1 MEALNSKNPKIK
13 FDRNLD
19 IGSLEAE
26 DDDFLLK
33 SFVSKTDY
41 QILSDTENQK
51 CIILGRT
58 GMGKSALI
66 RKLCED
72 KDNCSKIKPE
82 EMSLRFLSNSDILDY
97 FRRLGIS
104 LDLFYKVLWKHVF
117 IVEFLK
123 LYYGEDKIKTGNKLQ
138 TLVESVDFKFNKK
151 KKDAVEYL
159 RKWHDKFWEN
169 TEYRIKEIEDTLR
182 ESLKRSLGVNA
193 KLFDDFVQAKIGG
206 EAEKIIQ
213 LSKKAEVIHK
223 AQKVVNDI
231 QLSEISTILDIIQ
244 KDLLPKSA
252 KKFYIVIDDL
262 DKHWVDK
269 KIVYD
274 LIVALILTI
283 KEMNNCPNFKVI
295 ISLRLNLLQL
305 ALQKANTTGFQ
316 REKFENMFL
325 HLYWDESE
333 LKTLL
338 QNRVN
343 TLFQNYNISTRVSI
357 IDILPRDS
365 GRGGKTDG
373 FSYMLSRSFLRPRD
387 LISFFNKAIKY
398 SKGSYRINREA
409 INLAE
414 SDYSLERL
422 NAIEDEW
429 NENYDLLHPYFS
441 ILKGKQ
447 FKFQEHDI
455 NWRDLERFCKSL
467 HNKTRSKELRSIT
480 NYGWKKHRE
489 HDTKRHLLN
498 VLYKIGCIGIKPTPD
513 SKLMYS
519 FHYSNT
525 LDSFDLSP
533 SFSYY
538 INPAL
543 YKALLIKSDQ
553 DKSKPQSNQ

>member
-1 MEALNSKNPKIK
+1 METSTVKAQKIR
-13 FDRNLD
+13 FDRNID

-26 DDDFLLK
+26 DDSFLLT
-33 SFVSKTDY
+33 SFVAKTDY
-41 QILSDTENQK
+41 DALADTNNQK

-66 RKLCED
+66 RKLCEE
-72 KDNCSKIKPE
+72 KENCARIKPE

-123 LYYGEDKIKTGNKLQ
+123 LFYGEDKIKTGNKLQ
-138 TLVESVDFKFNKK
+138 TLIESVDFKFNKK
-151 KKDAVEYL
+151 KRNAIEYL

-182 ESLKRSLGVNA
+182 KSLRSSLGVEA
-193 KLFDDFVQAKIGG
+193 KLFDDFVAAKLGS
-206 EAEKIIQ
+206 EADKIIQ
-213 LSKKAEVIHK
+213 QSKKAEIIHK
-223 AQKVVNDI
+223 AQTVVNDI

-244 KDLLPKSA
+244 KDLLPKTP

-269 KIVYD
+269 KVVYD
-274 LIVALILTI
+274 LIIALILTI
-283 KEMNNCPNFKVI
+283 KEVNNCPNFKVI
-295 ISLRLNLLQL
+295 ISVRLNLMQL
-305 ALQKANTTGFQ
+305 SLQKANTTGFQ

-338 QNRVN
+338 QNRIN
-343 TLFQNYNISTRVSI
+343 TLLKSFNIVTPIDVS
-357 IDILPRDS
+357 DILPKDS
-365 GRGGKTDG
+365 GRGGKSDG
-373 FSYMLSRSFLRPRD
+373 FSYILYRSFFRPRD
-387 LISFFNKAIKY
+387 IISFFNKAIKY
-398 SKGSYRINREA
+398 SKGNSRITREA

-429 NENYDLLHPYFS
+429 NENYDVLSAYFS
-441 ILKGKQ
+441 VLKGKRNR
-447 FKFQEHDI
+447 FNSDDIDGRDIEH
-455 NWRDLERFCKSL
+455 FCKTL
-467 HNKTRSKELRSIT
+467 HNKTRHRELRSIT
-480 NYGWKKHRE
+480 NYGWKKNRSNA
-489 HDTKRHLLN
+489 TKTHILN
-498 VLYKIGCIGIKPTPD
+498 VLYKVGCIGIKPTPD

-525 LDSFDLSP
+525 LDSFDLNPAS
-533 SFSYY
+533 SYY
-538 INPAL
+538 VNPAL
-543 YKALLIKSDQ
+543 HKALLIKT
-553 DKSKPQSNQ
+553 